1 VTAFITWPE
10 TPVGAA
16 CSEGGGLKVVGYQVR
31 YRRVGDSDY
40 VSHYLRDNVL
50 LLDELLPNQ
59 RYRYQLQY
67 VTEPPGDSLWS
78 QEAELDTT
86 P

>member
-1 VTAFITWPE
+1 
-10 TPVGAA
+10 
-16 CSEGGGLKVVGYQVR
+16 VR

-40 VSHYLRDNVL
+40 VSQYLSDNVL
-50 LLDELLPNQ
+50 LLNELLPNQ

-67 VTEPPGDSLWS
+67 VTEPPGESFWS